1 MDNINMKKEVSAL
14 YYLRI
19 GGALL
24 LVCAVVALVLSL
36 VNNVTRD
43 RIAQNE
49 VKQKKDA
56 IIALFGSE
64 KVEYTEL
71 DRIESDG
78 ENVDALYRVTRD
90 GVTLGY
96 CVSVRSPGFGGD
108 VSMMVAMTEEKT
120 VLGVKIVSMSETP
133 GIGTK
138 VDDAEYL
145 SQYAGADLSLTA
157 ADVDMVSGATK
168 SSRAV
173 LNGVIDALEALD
185 GHFGSG
191 AGGGTK

>member
-24 LVCAVVALVLSL
+24 LVCAVVALVLSF

-49 VKQKKDA
+49 AKQKKDA

-64 KVEYTEL
+64 KIEYTEL

-78 ENVDALYRVTRD
+78 ENVDALYRVTQD

-108 VSMMVAMTEEKT
+108 VSMMVAMTEDKT

-157 ADVDMVSGATK
+157 TDVDVVSGATK
-168 SSRAV
+168 SSKAV
-173 LNGVIDALEALD
+173 LNGVIDALEALN

>member
-1 MDNINMKKEVSAL
+1 MDNINMKKETSAL

-24 LVCAVVALVLSL
+24 LVCAVVALVLSF

-49 VKQKKDA
+49 AKQKKDA

-108 VSMMVAMTEEKT
+108 VSMMVAMTEDKT

-157 ADVDMVSGATK
+157 ADVDVVSGATK
-168 SSRAV
+168 SSKAV
-173 LNGVIDALEALD
+173 LNGVIDALEALN

>member
-1 MDNINMKKEVSAL
+1 MDNINMKKETSAL

-24 LVCAVVALVLSL
+24 LVCAVVALVLSF

-49 VKQKKDA
+49 AKQKKDA

-64 KVEYTEL
+64 KIEYTEL

-78 ENVDALYRVTRD
+78 ENVDALYRVTQD

-108 VSMMVAMTEEKT
+108 VSMMVAMTEDKT

-157 ADVDMVSGATK
+157 TDVDVVSGATK
-168 SSRAV
+168 SSKAV
-173 LNGVIDALEALD
+173 LNGVIDALEALN

>member
-24 LVCAVVALVLSL
+24 LVCAVVALVLSF

-49 VKQKKDA
+49 AEQKKDA
-56 IIALFGSE
+56 IVALFGSE

-78 ENVDALYRVTRD
+78 ENVDALYRVTQD
-90 GVTLGY
+90 GGTLGY

-108 VSMMVAMTEEKT
+108 VSMMVAMTEDKT

-157 ADVDMVSGATK
+157 ADVDVVSGATK
-168 SSRAV
+168 SSKAV
-173 LNGVIDALEALD
+173 LNGVIDALEALN

>member
-1 MDNINMKKEVSAL
+1 MDNINMKKEASAL

-24 LVCAVVALVLSL
+24 LVCAVVALVLSF

-49 VKQKKDA
+49 AKQKKDA

-64 KVEYTEL
+64 KIEYTEL

-78 ENVDALYRVTRD
+78 ENVDALYRVTQD

-96 CVSVRSPGFGGD
+96 CVSVRSLGFGGD

-157 ADVDMVSGATK
+157 ADVDVVSGATK
-168 SSRAV
+168 SSKAV
-173 LNGVIDALEALD
+173 LNGVIDALEALN

>member
-24 LVCAVVALVLSL
+24 LVCAVVALVLSF

-49 VKQKKDA
+49 AKQKKDA

-78 ENVDALYRVTRD
+78 ENVDALYRVTQD

-157 ADVDMVSGATK
+157 TDVDVVSGATK
-168 SSRAV
+168 SSKAV
-173 LNGVIDALEALD
+173 LNGVIDALEALN